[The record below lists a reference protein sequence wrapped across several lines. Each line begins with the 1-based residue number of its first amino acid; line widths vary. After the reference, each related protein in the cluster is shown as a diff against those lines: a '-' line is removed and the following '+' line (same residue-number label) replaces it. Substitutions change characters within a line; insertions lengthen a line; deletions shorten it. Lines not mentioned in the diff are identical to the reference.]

1 MSIKEN
7 LQRYRHV
14 STNGARNLWLQFRG
28 FIKVNG
34 KAIDIDAGILPNFCN
49 GWVIFNVI
57 VIAEM
62 LAIVISLVTGR
73 FFTSPVTW
81 LLYISLL
88 VQWIALISA
97 GVLCLSRKHINRLPK
112 TRAMVIAYLLLLIVV
127 WVVSEVTFLLWT
139 EYSATSLYITRE
151 DFLIQ
156 NLFVSAIVL
165 ALALRYFVAK
175 HELQQRTLSEAK
187 AKMQALQSRIRP
199 HFLFNSMNIIAGLTY
214 NSPAEA
220 EAAIVDIAELFRM
233 MLNDKENLV
242 PVHNEIDV
250 AKKYLSLEKLRLDNR
265 LIVEW
270 DIGKFQR
277 KAIMPVLTLQPLLE
291 NAIHYG
297 IESLPGG
304 GKIRIQLWEDADK
317 THISITTPAA
327 IKRNDKSERDFNQA
341 METIRLR
348 FQNHY
353 GKDATLA
360 HENTGGKDIISV
372 SLPTRGD
379 KL

>member
-1 MSIKEN
+1 MRALWVRLRSAAGAEQAKED
-7 LQRYRHV
+7 V
-14 STNGARNLWLQFRG
+14 DG
-28 FIKVNG
+28 
-34 KAIDIDAGILPNFCN
+34 GILPNFCN

-73 FFTSPVTW
+73 FFTSPITW

-88 VQWIALISA
+88 VQWVALVGA
-97 GVLCLSRKHINRLPK
+97 GVLCITRKYLNRLPK
-112 TRAMVIAYLLLLIVV
+112 ARAMMMAYLILLAVV
-127 WVVSEVTFLLWT
+127 WAVSEVAFLLWIR
-139 EYSATSLYITRE
+139 YSPTLIDITRE
-151 DFLIQ
+151 GFLVQ

-220 EAAIVDIAELFRM
+220 EAAIIDMSELFRM

-242 PVHNEIDV
+242 PVNNEIEV

-265 LIVEW
+265 LNIEW
-270 DIGKFQR
+270 QVGKFPR

-297 IESLPGG
+297 IEPLSTGG
-304 GKIRIQLWEDADK
+304 TIRIQLWEEMDN
-317 THISITTPAA
+317 IRIRITTPVPQR
-327 IKRNDKSERDFNQA
+327 RNEKSEQDFNQA
-341 METIRLR
+341 LETIRLR
-348 FQNHY
+348 FNNHY
-353 GKDATLA
+353 GDNATLA
-360 HENTGGKDIISV
+360 HQNTDGENIISV
-372 SLPTRGD
+372 TLPARGG
-379 KL
+379 KT